1 MTRAPVGPGE
11 GRVRGDDARVGSRSI
26 APYAGGMEN
35 IELEALLARA
45 TWTEEPVAAEVR
57 DGRLLVTAREE
68 SDAWRITAYGFIH
81 DNAHALVEP
90 LGAEA
95 AIEVSWILDYD
106 LQFDQAGVMLRV
118 DSETWIKA
126 GVEISDG
133 EPQVGA
139 VVTHGLSDWSVAPV
153 PEWAGREITIRASRS
168 GNAVTLRARVEGEP
182 WRLIRVA
189 PLAPDAHVLAG
200 PMCCAPTHGGLEVT
214 FTRVA
219 VGEPDAELHP
229 ED

>member
-1 MTRAPVGPGE
+1 
-11 GRVRGDDARVGSRSI
+11 
-26 APYAGGMEN
+26 MEN

-106 LQFDQAGVMLRV
+106 LQFDQAGVMLR
-118 DSETWIKA
+118 
-126 GVEISDG
+126 
-133 EPQVGA
+133 
-139 VVTHGLSDWSVAPV
+139 
-153 PEWAGREITIRASRS
+153 
-168 GNAVTLRARVEGEP
+168 ARVEGEP